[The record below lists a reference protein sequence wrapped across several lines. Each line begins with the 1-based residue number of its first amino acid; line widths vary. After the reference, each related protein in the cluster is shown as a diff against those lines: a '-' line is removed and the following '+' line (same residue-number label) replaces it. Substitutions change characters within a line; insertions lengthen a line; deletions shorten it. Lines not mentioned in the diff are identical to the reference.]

1 LNHSLILC
9 LFVTAISLA
18 SAAHLSDAYASD
30 VTGTSYC
37 QYEEVDTG
45 EFNDLFH
52 PVSSGEFSIDR
63 LFSVVSFLFS
73 AGNKAS
79 GFPLFYTIRA
89 PPF

>member
-1 LNHSLILC
+1 

-18 SAAHLSDAYASD
+18 SAAHLSDTYASD
-30 VTGTSYC
+30 ITGTSYC

-52 PVSSGEFSIDR
+52 PVSLDKFFVDR
-63 LFSVVSFLFS
+63 PFFFINFLFS
-73 AGNKAS
+73 IGNEAN